1 MEGATKLYSRMAA
14 WALVRAALAGLVAL
28 AGLATSLAHAN
39 SQTELKLTVLI
50 RKHASLQVLSQPSS
64 IQITGADVARGYV
77 EVATPVQV
85 AVKSNTEQGYLL
97 VFDNQGDFFRQARVR
112 GLPTDVQLG
121 TSGGAVAQRA
131 SGRGMSQV
139 TLALAFRFELSQ
151 AAREGVYAW
160 PMQLSVTP
168 L

>member
-1 MEGATKLYSRMAA
+1 MGSTTKLYSRTAA
-14 WALVRAALAGLVAL
+14 SALARTALVALVGLAGLT
-28 AGLATSLAHAN
+28 TSLAHAN

-97 VFDNQGDFFRQARVR
+97 VFDSQGDFFRQARVR
-112 GLPTDVQLG
+112 GLSTDVQLG
-121 TSGGAVAQRA
+121 TSGGTVAQSA
-131 SGRGMSQV
+131 SGRGMNQV
-139 TLALAFRFELSQ
+139 TLALAFRFELAPS
-151 AAREGVYAW
+151 AREGVYAW
-160 PMQLSVTP
+160 PMQLSAMP